1 MNLLRKIARA
11 LAALSIALGG
21 NAIARTPEGAAAP
34 PTVAVPAVADTDAPE
49 RRSGPALWKV
59 ADKDTTVY
67 LFGTVHA
74 LPPELEWM
82 DDNISKALHGSDV
95 LITEIPMEGASSLD
109 PAVLKMAMLPPEKT
123 LRGMMNDDDRAAY
136 EKAMA
141 SLSLPAAAFDKLEPW
156 YAALMLSTMP
166 LMRDGYGPD
175 SGVEA
180 VLEKA
185 FGPERPRGAL
195 ETVDYQLG
203 LFDTLPIPTQL
214 DYLRQ
219 VSDNVEDMKPKLDAM
234 IAAWLA
240 GDADELGKLINDDET
255 DPALV
260 ERLLTQ
266 RNRNWAAWIEKRMET
281 PGTVFVA
288 VGAGHL
294 AGESSVQAILRD
306 DGIEAERVQ

>member
-1 MNLLRKIARA
+1 MSLLRKIARA

-21 NAIARTPEGAAAP
+21 NALAR
-34 PTVAVPAVADTDAPE
+34 APE
-49 RRSGPALWKV
+49 SGAEAPAPVSSPAAEAERRAAPALWKV
-59 ADKDTTVY
+59 SDEDTTIY

-74 LPPELEWM
+74 LPADLEWM
-82 DDNISKALHGSDV
+82 DDRISGALHASDV
-95 LITEIPMEGASSLD
+95 LITEIPMDKEGAAALD
-109 PAVLKMAMLPPEKT
+109 PAVLKMAILPAGSSLRSMLDAE
-123 LRGMMNDDDRAAY
+123 DRAAY
-136 EKAMA
+136 EKAMT
-141 SLSLPAAAFDKLEPW
+141 SLALPVAAFDQLEPW

-166 LMRDGYGPD
+166 LMRDGYGPE

-185 FGPERPRGAL
+185 FGAERPRGAL
-195 ETVDYQLG
+195 ETVEYQLG
-203 LFDTLPIPTQL
+203 LFDTLPVDAQL

-219 VSDNVEDMKPKLDAM
+219 VSDNVDELKPKLDAM

-240 GDADELGKLINDDET
+240 GDADHLAELINDDET

-266 RNRNWAAWIEKRMET
+266 RNRNWAEWIVKRMERS
-281 PGTVFVA
+281 GTVFIA

-294 AGESSVQAILRD
+294 AGDESVQAILCK
-306 DGIEAERVQ
+306 DGIKAMRVQ